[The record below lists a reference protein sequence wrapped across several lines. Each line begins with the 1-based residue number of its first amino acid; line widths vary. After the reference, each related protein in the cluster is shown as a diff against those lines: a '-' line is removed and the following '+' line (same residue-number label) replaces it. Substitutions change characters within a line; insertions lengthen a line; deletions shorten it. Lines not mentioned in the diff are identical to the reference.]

1 MVDRLNKKTTSIS
14 RRRLLQA
21 TSVALGASMLP
32 SVPVMAATPQVALPV
47 PPLLETRRGQPLY
60 LSMQRTH
67 WEFIAGARVAAWG
80 FNGRYLGPT
89 VRVRDGDDVKM
100 VYSNRL
106 SEAVAITVSG
116 LQVPGMLVGNG
127 ARMMSPGVDWSP
139 IIPIRQQAATCWYHA
154 ITPNKIAPH
163 IYNGLAGMWIIEDA
177 ITRGLNIPNQYG
189 INDFPVILQDKHFDA
204 FGQPEYTGNSES
216 GFLGDTLLTNGAIG
230 PYVEV
235 GRGWV
240 RLRLLNAS
248 NSRRYTLS
256 LSDNR
261 PFHLIANDGGLLP
274 APISLPLL
282 NLAPGERREVLID
295 MSKGEE
301 VSISAGLSAGVV
313 DRIRSFFEP
322 SSILNSSLVLTIK
335 PTGLM
340 ALATDKLPASL
351 KPVDVLDGSI
361 ARSREFV
368 LGDDVPGIN
377 GAIWDPLRIDTQALQ
392 GTWERWTINAAKPQP
407 FHLQGASFFVS
418 AVNGATPPQEENGW
432 KDTVW
437 VDGKVELLVKFNQSS
452 SPHFPFMYYS
462 QNLEM
467 ADRGNIG
474 QLLVEERL

>member
-204 FGQPEYTGNSES
+204 FGQPEYAGNNES

>member
-1 MVDRLNKKTTSIS
+1 MVAKINNKMIPIS

-21 TSVALGASMLP
+21 TGAALGASMVSP
-32 SVPVMAATPQVALPV
+32 AFAAAPQAALPV
-47 PPLLETRRGQPLY
+47 PPLLETRKGQPLY
-60 LSMQRTH
+60 LSLQRTH
-67 WEFIAGARVAAWG
+67 WEFISGSRVSTLG

-89 VRVRDGDDVKM
+89 VRVRNGDDVKM

-106 SEAVAITVSG
+106 SDPVAVTVSG
-116 LQVPGMLVGNG
+116 LQVPGTLMGNA

-139 IIPIRQQAATCWYHA
+139 IIPVRQQAATCWYHA
-154 ITPNKIAPH
+154 ITPNKIASD
-163 IYNGLAGMWIIEDA
+163 IYNGLAGMWIIEDD
-177 ITRGLNIPNQYG
+177 ITRGLTIPNQYG
-189 INDFPVILQDKHFDA
+189 VNDFPVILQDKHFSS
-204 FGQPEYTGNSES
+204 FGQPEYSISGTNES
-216 GFLGDTLLTNGAIG
+216 GFLGDTLLTNGVSG

-248 NSRRYTLS
+248 NSRRYTLT

-261 PFHLIANDGGLLP
+261 PFNLIANDTGLLT
-274 APISLPLL
+274 APVEVLQL

-313 DRIRSFFEP
+313 DRLRSFFEP

-340 ALATDKLPASL
+340 ALVTDKLPTSL

-368 LGDDVPGIN
+368 LGSDIPGIN
-377 GAIWDPLRIDTQALQ
+377 GAIWDPLRIDTNVKL
-392 GTWERWTINAAKPQP
+392 GTWERWIVSAAKPQA
-407 FHLQGASFFVS
+407 FHIQGASFFVS
-418 AVNGATPPQEENGW
+418 SVNGANPSLEDSGW

-437 VDGKVELLVKFNQSS
+437 VEGKVELLVKFNQPS

-462 QNLEM
+462 QNLEL

-474 QLLVEERL
+474 QLLVEE